1 MKKKLLSILLAT
13 VMVATMAGCGD
24 KDATTTPSSDANA
37 SGSEAGAAGTESSVE
52 VEDYKLDKLT
62 MVVNGTLT
70 ANIESGQEAFEKQW
84 EDAVGIDLVI
94 KQLDHSGYV
103 DAVGR
108 LFAGG
113 EYPDV
118 IIMSADMY
126 AQYASV
132 TINSEGDTLLWD
144 MTSAYENSDFFSRV
158 TTPEINENLKING
171 KLLGF
176 APAYGNGCVTYVK
189 KAWLD
194 AVGLNAEDIKT
205 YADYYDMLTKFT
217 TMDPDGNGVND
228 TYGTAAAKFLGEEA
242 PWVNYLPEFWQDAY
256 PAFVK
261 DADGVWYDG
270 FNTQATKDALVRLQT
285 AYADGVIDPE
295 TLTMGTKD
303 AREKFYSADQA
314 GSFGA
319 FTYWAGTWYQ
329 NLTDSMGKNEI
340 DAELVMLEPISEIGA
355 YINREAPVWCIINDG
370 DGNDA
375 REQAIFDAFIETM
388 MDGDTVQTLWT
399 YGAEGVHWSTA
410 AEAFTVG
417 EGDKAKDYSY
427 EEGVFHLLP
436 APNDPN
442 TLWKKN
448 AMDPALV
455 IAPLTNGFSSVTD
468 LASQG
473 NTFFTANSVNAPQSA
488 SSQVY
493 TENAGT
499 LNDLKKEVITEVVTA
514 GGDVDEWMGYYE
526 TQSAS
531 IVEAVL
537 ADLNAAAE

>member
-1 MKKKLLSILLAT
+1 MKRKVLSLLLAT
-13 VMVATMAGCGD
+13 SMVASLAACGGSKTP
-24 KDATTTPSSDANA
+24 KDSKESTPAKT
-37 SGSEAGAAGTESSVE
+37 SEATGAGTEAATPE
-52 VEDYKLDKLT
+52 EYNLDKIT

-70 ANIESGQEAFEKQW
+70 TTIENGQEEFEKQW
-84 EDAVGIDLVI
+84 EDAVGVDLEI

-108 LFAGG
+108 TFAGG
-113 EYPDV
+113 DYPDV

-132 TINSEGDTLLWD
+132 TINDAGDTLLWD
-144 MTSAYENSDFFSRV
+144 MTSAYENADFFSRI
-158 TTPEINENLKING
+158 TTPEINENIKVNG

-194 AVGLNAEDIKT
+194 AVGLKAEDIT
-205 YADYYDMLTKFT
+205 DYASYYDMLEKFT
-217 TMDPDGNGVND
+217 NEDPDGNGAND
-228 TYGTAAAKFLGEEA
+228 TYGVAAAKFLGEEA
-242 PWVNYLPEFWQDAY
+242 PWINYLPEFWQDSY
-256 PAFVK
+256 PTFVK
-261 DADGVWYDG
+261 DSSGVWYDG
-270 FNTQATKDALVRLQT
+270 FNSQETKDALARIQT
-285 AYADGVIDPE
+285 AYAEGVIDPE

-303 AREKFYSADQA
+303 AREKFFSADQA

-329 NLTDSMGKNEI
+329 NLTDSLTKSEV
-340 DAELVMLEPISEIGA
+340 DAELVMLNPIAEIGA

-388 MDGDTVQTLWT
+388 MDGGTVQTLWT
-399 YGAEGVHWSTA
+399 YGAEDVHWSTK
-410 AEAFTVG
+410 AESFTVG
-417 EGDKAKDYSY
+417 EGDKAKPYDY
-427 EEGVFHLLP
+427 EEGVFHMKP
-436 APNDPN
+436 SPNDPN

-448 AMDPALV
+448 HLDPALV
-455 IAPLTNGFSSVTD
+455 IAPLTNGYSSVTD

-473 NTFFTANSVNAPQSA
+473 NIFFTANAINAPQSA

-499 LNDLKKEVITEVVTA
+499 LNDLKLDVVTSVITA
-514 GGDVDEWMGYYE
+514 GASVDEAMATYE
-526 TQSAS
+526 AAAAD

-537 ADLNAAAE
+537 ADLNKAAE

>member
-1 MKKKLLSILLAT
+1 MKRKVLSLLLAT
-13 VMVATMAGCGD
+13 SMVASLAACG
-24 KDATTTPSSDANA
+24 
-37 SGSEAGAAGTESSVE
+37 GSEKPKDSKESTPAKTNEATGAGTEAGTSE
-52 VEDYKLDKLT
+52 EEYKLDKLT

-70 ANIESGQEAFEKQW
+70 TNLENGQADFEKQW

-108 LFAGG
+108 TFASG

-132 TINSEGDTLLWD
+132 TVNDAGDTLLWD

-158 TTPEINENLKING
+158 TLPEINENIKVNG

-189 KAWLD
+189 QAWLD
-194 AVGLNAEDIKT
+194 AVGLKAEDIT
-205 YADYYDMLTKFT
+205 DYESYYNMLEKFVNE
-217 TMDPDGNGVND
+217 DPDGNGVKD
-228 TYGTAAAKFLGEEA
+228 TYGVAAAKFLGEEA
-242 PWVNYLPEFWQDAY
+242 PWTNYLPEFWQDAY
-256 PAFVK
+256 PAFVQ
-261 DADGVWYDG
+261 DANGVWYDG

-329 NLTDSMGKNEI
+329 NMTDSLDKNGVET
-340 DAELVMLEPISEIGA
+340 ELVMLPPIAEVGA

-388 MDGDTVQTLWT
+388 MDGDTVQMLWT
-399 YGAEGVHWSTA
+399 YGAEDVHWSTK
-410 AEAFTVG
+410 AESFTVG
-417 EGDKAKDYSY
+417 EGDKAKPYDYA
-427 EEGVFHLLP
+427 EGEFHLRP
-436 APNDPN
+436 TPNDPN

-448 AMDPALV
+448 HLEAQFV
-455 IAPLTNGFSSVTD
+455 VAPLTNGLSSVSD
-468 LASQG
+468 KISEG
-473 NTFFTANSVNAPQSA
+473 NAFFTANSVNAPQSA

-499 LNDLKKEVITEVVTA
+499 LNDLKLDAVTTVITA
-514 GGDVDEWMGYYE
+514 GGDVDEAMAAYE
-526 TQSAS
+526 AAAAQ
-531 IVEAVL
+531 IVDAVL
-537 ADLNAAAE
+537 ADLNKAE